1 MRYEHILLSIMLFV
15 IIQNI
20 LIRRKYQQLW
30 RAMDKT
36 KYIQSYRHIIKNT
49 PKQAEALKILRK
61 QFPELSVFQAFEVSQ
76 LSEKS
81 SS

>member
-1 MRYEHILLSIMLFV
+1 MKYEHILLSIMLFV

-36 KYIQSYRHIIKNT
+36 NYIRRYRDIIKVT
-49 PKQAEALKILRK
+49 PKQTDALKTLRK
-61 QFPELSVFQAFEVSQ
+61 EFPELSVFQAFEVSQ
-76 LSEKS
+76 LAEKS
-81 SS
+81 K